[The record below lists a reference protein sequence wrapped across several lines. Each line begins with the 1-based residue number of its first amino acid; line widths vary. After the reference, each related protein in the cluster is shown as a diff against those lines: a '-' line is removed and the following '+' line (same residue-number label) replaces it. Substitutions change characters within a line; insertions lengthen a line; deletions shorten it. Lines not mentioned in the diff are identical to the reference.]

1 VHPRRRRHLDWELIS
16 CGVRG
21 HVLVGRDAQ
30 SSREEDW
37 MVSQEHGEM
46 RWLRCLRC
54 DCWVALALPTDPA
67 REHPPDRS
75 EIELPLRGKG
85 LHDKILLRLIAVD
98 RVLHFLILGLLG
110 VAVLLVASN
119 RAHLR
124 AAFYRVLTAIQGGVA
139 GGPVQSSGH
148 VGIAHELD
156 KFLSLQ
162 SGTLD
167 EVGIGLLAYAALEG
181 AEAIGLWLGKR
192 WAEYLTFISTTL
204 LLPLEIYEIVN
215 RGTALKVIGFLIN
228 LAVVV
233 YLLLRKRLF
242 GLRGGAAAEQAERD
256 RDGGWDAIE
265 RATLATPG
273 GIASGAARG

>member
-1 VHPRRRRHLDWELIS
+1 MAALS
-16 CGVRG
+16 
-21 HVLVGRDAQ
+21 A
-30 SSREEDW
+30 
-37 MVSQEHGEM
+37 
-46 RWLRCLRC
+46 LRLLGGAAAA
-54 DCWVALALPTDPA
+54 DEPA

-75 EIELPLRGKG
+75 EIELPLRGKA
-85 LHDKILLRLIAVD
+85 LHDKIVLRLIAVD

-110 VAVLLVASN
+110 VAVLLIASN

-124 AAFYRVLTAIQGGVA
+124 SAFYRVLTAIQGGVA

-148 VGIAHELD
+148 VGIVHELD

-181 AEAIGLWLGKR
+181 AEAIGLWLSKR

-242 GLRGGAAAEQAERD
+242 GLRGGAAADQAERD
-256 RDGGWDAIE
+256 RDGGWDAVE
-265 RATLATPG
+265 RATLGTPD